1 MKRLIPS
8 QIKEESKVFRTLTLK
23 DLTFIVVVL
32 ILAALL
38 IASSFN
44 RNVKIIVLIVMGVFT
59 GVAVMKFD
67 MVKGY
72 KIFYYGFLYLI
83 RKKKFTD
90 VDIKTPFKIEIQDT
104 IKTGAGSAAVIEV
117 FGIDF
122 GIFEERT
129 QDDYI
134 RTFAEAIKEVRNGKL
149 VKLNK
154 PMSLTKYVD
163 YCNSLIAKIDGE
175 LDSIMDDNVL
185 TDDERFNKRAPIIEK
200 RNFLVNQMDHLAT
213 YDSFERIAI
222 EAYYFVACNDTPEQ
236 ALSDAEVVCNLISPL
251 GLQPKLLKGAELN
264 LFMKLFF
271 TNDITK
277 DFDERNILQETNYE
291 YKFSSLVERP
301 TKLVI
306 DGEEYRVLCLGKYPY
321 FVGNA
326 WAYEL
331 FTIPETKVV
340 FNFTKYTG
348 KPVNTVMSRSM
359 VEIKS
364 RLGEKGL
371 REDEKMNLEVSL
383 ASLDRLM
390 QELNFSSEVLY
401 NTECYIIYPKRN
413 YKAVMKAVRGMGIK
427 INDLLFTQYD
437 GWLSMLPFL
446 PMPVK
451 KKENQER
458 VSPIQSSS
466 VAATFPYVSKLLL
479 DDKGFFIG
487 NSSRHPVFFNPF
499 LRDSDRINSN
509 MVTLGKSGG
518 GKSFWQ
524 KKLVTSSICEGKR
537 IFILDPDNEYEYNCR
552 LLGGN
557 WLDVAG
563 ERAGKINPLQVFP
576 HLKDSNVGEVG
587 DVSSHRIFLEQF
599 FKTVCPEMSEDC
611 VLNLSD
617 LLGKLYKKFKITD
630 DAEISEIP
638 NAKFPT
644 FDDFND
650 FIEVQIKNKDVDV
663 ANLSVLKKLKLY
675 IEKFA
680 SGGTYSR
687 LWNGPTTLEI
697 NTDFTV
703 LNFQSLFMNNNK
715 IVSSGQMLL
724 LMRFLNQE
732 IIKNREYNEKNNAD
746 KKIMII
752 VDEAHRF
759 INPDF
764 PVALEFMST
773 MAKQIRKYNG
783 SLNVT
788 TQNIRD
794 FVGVSDSMRAMATAV
809 INACQ
814 YSMIFGLAADD
825 LNMVKDLYSNYNGG
839 LTQVELD
846 FISKARR
853 GDALLM
859 IDQNT
864 RIPLHVDYFD
874 GERYYIDNDINSRQ
888 TSLLGSESRD
898 KEDVL
903 EDNLREE
910 EKK

>member
-1 MKRLIPS
+1 MKRLIPG
-8 QIKEESKVFRTLTLK
+8 QIKEEGKVIKNLTIK
-23 DLTFIVVVL
+23 DIVLLVVML
-32 ILAALL
+32 IIAAMLV
-38 IASSFN
+38 ASTFN
-44 RNVKIIVLIVMGVFT
+44 RNIKLVLLILIGVFS

-67 MVKGY
+67 TVKGY
-72 KIFYYGFLYLI
+72 RIFYYFLLYLT

-90 VDIKTPFKIEIQDT
+90 VDIKTPFLMEIGDT
-104 IKTGAGSAAVIEV
+104 IKTSAGHSAIIEV

-122 GIFEERT
+122 GIYEEKT
-129 QDDYI
+129 QDEYI
-134 RTFAEAIKEVRNGKL
+134 RMFSEAIKEVRNGKL
-149 VKLNK
+149 VKINK
-154 PMSLTKYVD
+154 PMSLTKYID
-163 YCNSLIAKIDGE
+163 YNNDLVNKIDNN
-175 LDSIMDDNVL
+175 LDAIL
-185 TDDERFNKRAPIIEK
+185 QDEKLSDEEKYKKRIPLVT
-200 RNFLVNQMDHLAT
+200 RRDFLINQISHLST
-213 YDSFERIAI
+213 FDSFDRIAI
-222 EAYYFVACNDTPEQ
+222 EAYYFVVCEDTSEQ
-236 ALSDAEVVCNLISPL
+236 ALSDAEVVCNLIAPI
-251 GLQPKLLKGAELN
+251 GLQPKILKGSELH
-264 LFMKLFF
+264 LFNKLFF
-271 TNDITK
+271 TNDISK
-277 DFDERNILQETNYE
+277 NFDEKEILSETEYN
-291 YKFSSLVERP
+291 YKFSSLKERP
-301 TKLVI
+301 TKLLI
-306 DGEEYRVLCLGKYPY
+306 ENEEYRVLCLGKYPY

-326 WAYEL
+326 WAFDL
-331 FTIPETKVV
+331 FTIPDTKVV
-340 FNFTKYTG
+340 FNFSKYTG
-348 KPVNTVMSRSM
+348 KPINNVMSKSM
-359 VEIKS
+359 VELKS
-364 RLGEKGL
+364 RMSDKSL
-371 REDEKMNLEVSL
+371 REDERMNIQVSY
-383 ASLDRLM
+383 AALDSLM
-390 QELNFSSEVLY
+390 QEINYSSEVLY
-401 NTECYIIYPKRN
+401 NTECYFLYPKKN
-413 YKAVMKAVRGMGIK
+413 YKAVLKAIRSKGLK
-427 INDLLFTQYD
+427 INDLLCAQYD

-446 PMPVK
+446 PMPIK
-451 KKENQER
+451 KRENQER
-458 VSPIQSSS
+458 VTPIQSSS
-466 VAATFPYVSKLLL
+466 IAAAFPYVSKLLL
-479 DDKGFFIG
+479 DDNGFFVG

-499 LRDSDRINSN
+499 LRDSDRVNSN
-509 MVTLGKSGG
+509 MVTFGKSGG

-524 KKLVTSSICEGKR
+524 KKLVTSSACEGKK
-537 IFILDPDNEYEYNCR
+537 IYILDPDNEYDYNCK

-576 HLKDSNVGEVG
+576 HLREDNGAEVG

-617 LLGKLYKKFKITD
+617 LLGKLYNKFGIFD
-630 DAEISEIP
+630 EADISEISA
-638 NAKFPT
+638 NKFPI
-644 FDDFND
+644 FDDFKNH
-650 FIEVQIKNKDVDV
+650 IEEQINKKDVDL
-663 ANLSVLKKLKLY
+663 ANVSILKKLKLY

-680 SGGTYSR
+680 KGGTYAR

-715 IVSSGQMLL
+715 VVSSGQMLL

-732 IIKNREYNEKNNAD
+732 IIKNREYNEKNNASQ
-746 KKIMII
+746 KIMII

-864 RIPLHVDYFD
+864 RIPMHVDYFE
-874 GERYYIDNDINSRQ
+874 GERFYIDNEQQNKPRIA
-888 TSLLGSESRD
+888 
-898 KEDVL
+898 
-903 EDNLREE
+903 DNQSAEE
-910 EKK
+910 G